1 MVSSFSSCVDDFSS
15 RYSSIISIGSN
26 IIGTL
31 GSLYSSFEAFDQWSG
46 YISGG
51 IDGWLGFF
59 GPNGFGFNVLKKY
72 STAFKKFGI
81 GMIIASNVFS
91 WVNSV
96 YNNFTNPNYTTGEAF
111 VASAMDAAYYTF
123 KGIVTYFLGKLVTKL
138 VFASGIAVGCATLGL
153 TIFGTTIGFIGAL
166 AIGGAVSL
174 VVGFVGAVAIYYLGE
189 LIDYGWEWLK
199 KQIFE

>member
-1 MVSSFSSCVDDFSS
+1 M
-15 RYSSIISIGSN
+15 YNNEYYIYHKN
-26 IIGTL
+26 IIGE
-31 GSLYSSFEAFDQWSG
+31 FIA
-46 YISGG
+46 I
-51 IDGWLGFF
+51 
-59 GPNGFGFNVLKKY
+59 LKNHQVVVRY
-72 STAFKKFGI
+72 VYDAWG
-81 GMIIASNVFS
+81 
-91 WVNSV
+91 NSV

-111 VASAMDAAYYTF
+111 VASAMDAAYYTL
-123 KGIVTYFLGKLVTKL
+123 KGIGTYLLGKLVGKL

-189 LIDYGWEWLK
+189 WIDEQWEWCK